1 MWRLWTRR
9 CSMSQWSK
17 FAFMC
22 AGATMLDLTIRP
34 FFLSVRVIGRWDK
47 VHTKGSHFCAEVLT
61 APCGI
66 CQESGTWLLRRTCLQ
81 SCYGHCLQRWRRSI
95 CWWRVLILVIGQM
108 YSVSRKRWRR
118 ATSRAIRLPGVLKIK
133 GFEYKD
139 QFAVEIFECQLHCS
153 SEVAGLTRVAC
164 CVELLESEWLIGNFL
179 KEISSFRWGCFLASD
194 RIYVVNSLEQDG
206 SIVKIASGPVS
217 PKHNIPR
224 DKMSSPEWDSS
235 KLWLCIYIIHSTSL
249 SKVTNNLALP

>member
-22 AGATMLDLTIRP
+22 AGATMLDLTIRQ

-194 RIYVVNSLEQDG
+194 RIYVVTFTWTGWFPVRSL
-206 SIVKIASGPVS
+206 KLHPVQFHPS
-217 PKHNIPR
+217 TTYRETRWAVLSEILQNYDYVYILYTAHPCPKWQTI
-224 DKMSSPEWDSS
+224 
-235 KLWLCIYIIHSTSL
+235 
-249 SKVTNNLALP
+249 